1 MRILAACRLGF
12 ALLVISLLTNCGGS
26 SSNTPAPL
34 QITLSPSAPSIAVNS
49 SVEIDAQ
56 TTPIFPKYL
65 GQTTW
70 SVPGESQG
78 LCDQGTQSSSC
89 PNGTFTLII
98 KPTGYPPTGITYYA
112 PSTPGS
118 YQVTFEGQIT
128 DATDPNKIDYQG
140 TASVTVTVTAQ

>member
-1 MRILAACRLGF
+1 MKILAGCRSGF
-12 ALLVISLLTNCGGS
+12 ALLVISLLASCGGS

-34 QITLSPSAPSIAVNS
+34 QITLSPSAPSIVVNS
-49 SVEIDAQ
+49 SVEIDGQ

-78 LCDQGTQSSSC
+78 LCNQAPQSSTC
-89 PNGTFTLII
+89 PNGTYTLDI
-98 KPTGYPPTGITYYA
+98 KPTGYPPLGITYYA
-112 PSTPGS
+112 PSTAVS
-118 YQVTFEGQIT
+118 YQVSVQGQII
-128 DATDPNKIDYQG
+128 DATDPNKVDYQG

>member
-12 ALLVISLLTNCGGS
+12 TLLVISLLASCGGS
-26 SSNTPAPL
+26 SSTMPAPL
-34 QITLSPSAPSIAVNS
+34 QIALTPSAPCIAVNS
-49 SVEIDAQ
+49 SIEIDAQ

-70 SVPGESQG
+70 SVPGESQS
-78 LCDQGTQSSSC
+78 LCNQAPQSPSC
-89 PNGTFTLII
+89 PNGTFTLFFR
-98 KPTGYPPTGITYYA
+98 PTGYPPAAITYYA

-118 YQVTFEGQIT
+118 YQVSVQGQIN
-128 DATDPNKIDYQG
+128 DATDPNKVDYQG